1 MARVAG
7 VDMFTGAASRF
18 VISINIRNDGLWSV
32 TDRHGLFGQPNVWN
46 TPYTYSPLSP
56 ASQTTYASLNY
67 YETEWFL
74 SLVWQFFY

>member
-18 VISINIRNDGLWSV
+18 VISINIRNDGLWAV

-46 TPYTYSPLSP
+46 TYILT
-56 ASQTTYASLNY
+56 SQPGLTNY
-67 YETEWFL
+67 LREFEL
-74 SLVWQFFY
+74 L